1 MSTMIPDATAL
12 VTYIESFTGSS
23 DDAEIKECI
32 FLAEMMMRNIELP
45 GLRTNPWTT
54 IGTADQY
61 GAVPIPPDMNRQ
73 IGRAH
78 V

>member
-32 FLAEMMMRNIELP
+32 FLAEMMR
-45 GLRTNPWTT
+45 
-54 IGTADQY
+54 
-61 GAVPIPPDMNRQ
+61 